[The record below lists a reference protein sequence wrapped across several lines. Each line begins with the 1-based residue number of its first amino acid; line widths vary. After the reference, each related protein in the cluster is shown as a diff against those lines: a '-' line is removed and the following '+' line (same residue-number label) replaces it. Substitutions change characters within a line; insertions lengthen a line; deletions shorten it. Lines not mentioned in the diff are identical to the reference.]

1 MRPVNLIPP
10 EQRRGERAPS
20 RTGNKMYLVL
30 GGLAAVLLGL
40 ALIVTTGN
48 SISDRKA
55 EKKQLQGEK
64 STLEAQS
71 AALRHYAD
79 FAQLEAA
86 RQQTVTSL
94 AQSRFDWE
102 RVVRE
107 LSLILPPDVW
117 LIKVSGTVSPD
128 VKVDNDA
135 AITIRDTVDAPA
147 IELVGCGRSQ
157 DSVARFVAALHDI
170 GGVTRVTVN
179 KSDRSRD
186 DSAAQASAG
195 AASGGGSSLT
205 DDCRTRDSVSQFEI
219 VVAFDNVQAG
229 AAVAAAAASAAPVA
243 TSANGIGDAQ
253 AQQASAAAAT
263 SSATQQAKDASK
275 IVPGT

>member
-10 EQRRGERAPS
+10 EQRRGERAPA
-20 RTGNKMYLVL
+20 RTGNKMYFVL

-55 EKKQLQGEK
+55 EKRQLQGEK

-79 FAQLEAA
+79 FAQLEQA
-86 RQQTVTSL
+86 RQLTVTSL

-107 LSLILPPDVW
+107 LSLILPSDVW

-135 AITIRDTVDAPA
+135 AITIRDTVNAPA
-147 IELVGCGRSQ
+147 LELVGCGRSQ

-179 KSDRSRD
+179 KSERPRG
-186 DSAAQASAG
+186 DSSAQASAG
-195 AASGGGSSLT
+195 ASSGGSSQT
-205 DDCRTRDSVSQFEI
+205 DDCRTRDSVTQFEI
-219 VVAFDNVQAG
+219 VLAFDNVQAG
-229 AAVAAAAASAAPVA
+229 AAAAAAAPVA
-243 TSANGIGDAQ
+243 TAANGISDAQ
-253 AQQASAAAAT
+253 QQQASAAAAT
-263 SSATQQAKDASK
+263 NSATQKAKDVSK